1 MLLTIVA
8 VGDDVGTERSILTLR
23 DVGRLV
29 GLPIGRLTG
38 LREEIPI
45 GASVISSIGFRGIVD
60 TALGRVE
67 IFAEALVGSN
77 AGSAVGA
84 MVGELASSAGTN
96 LLCMFSYFE
105 DLSRPEVGSA
115 PRQKVPIQH
124 VSSNRSIGDCILNTV
139 DW

>member
-8 VGDDVGTERSILTLR
+8 VGADVGTERSILTLR

-38 LREEIPI
+38 LREGIPI

-60 TALGRVE
+60 TALGRIE

-84 MVGELASSAGTN
+84 IVGELASSAGTN